1 MQAKAKNMKIS
12 CLQHVPFEGPGM
24 IKNWA
29 EDRGH
34 KIEIYKAYE
43 SEIPKQ
49 DSFDLLVILGGPMS
63 VNDTFDW
70 LEAEK
75 EFVKKSIDN
84 GCLILGICLGAQMI
98 AKVLGK
104 SVYPNDVK
112 EIGWFPISCSG
123 NFLKDGLHVFHWHG
137 ETFDL
142 PDGAELLASSPVCKN
157 QAFAYEDTVL
167 ALQFHLEM
175 DEPAIHDIIKS
186 CKHEL
191 IESDYIQTEQDII
204 TGLSYIQACKE
215 ELYDLLDGFEMR
227 IMNVA

>member
-1 MQAKAKNMKIS
+1 
-12 CLQHVPFEGPGM
+12 M
-24 IKNWA
+24 IKDWA
-29 EDRGH
+29 EERAH
-34 KIEIYKAYE
+34 QIEVFKAYE
-43 SEIPKQ
+43 GELPRQ

-75 EFVKKSIDN
+75 AFVKKSIDN
-84 GCLILGICLGAQMI
+84 GCLVLGICLGAQMI

-104 SVYPNDVK
+104 SVYPNSTK

-123 NFLKDGLHVFHWHG
+123 NFLKDELKVLHWHG

-167 ALQFHLEM
+167 GLQFHLEM
-175 DEPAIHDIIKS
+175 DERAICEIIEN

-191 IESDYIQTEQDII
+191 VESEYVQSENEIISSKDY
-204 TGLSYIQACKE
+204 LKACKE

-227 IMNVA
+227 VMNVA